1 MKLSKQQENIV
12 NAPLQSLSV
21 IACAGSGKTK
31 TAIHRLANM
40 RAELR
45 DERGY
50 MALLSFSNVAVK
62 TFRDAYAKHL
72 YEKGLNCSG
81 SHDRVVIETLDS
93 FITSNILRPHA
104 SRTMGSKSTPFLI
117 SGGEHFL
124 NNEQYK
130 FWAVKSDGE
139 SYPIQNNEVPNISVK
154 RKAEGLEF
162 FIKKNDQIH
171 IVNNGLS
178 VLKKLGKV
186 GAYTHTFGKLWAWKV
201 LSEQKGLL
209 NALAKRYPHIII
221 DEAQDLDPL
230 HGVLIE
236 KLISAGV
243 KVSLIGDP
251 NQAIYEFNGANGDF
265 LKDTNEKTDSHLCFP
280 LSKNYRSIKDILD
293 ISNTLSG
300 NNDKYDRL
308 KAHEGLGAY
317 YVVFDPKHTPKTIDM
332 FTGEIERYGL
342 DLANSVVLY
351 RGRRQAEKING
362 SITPIGQGKTKL
374 LIEAT
379 VHRDIQR
386 NYFEA
391 YKKLATCV
399 FGLIC
404 ETSENIESLI
414 AGNDL
419 PQELQEL
426 RRKLWKFVRCPN
438 SGLPSA
444 SLKAKSE
451 WHPKAKTRVQS
462 LLAQIKDDYGY
473 IPVKNLG
480 HKLSAA
486 RLEDTT
492 IDSTVDS
499 QEVSK
504 IRIDTVHQVKG
515 ESLSA
520 VLYLATKR
528 EHIGDMLEGTNT
540 EVGRIGY
547 VALTRAKDLFIL
559 GVPKSFSKEF
569 TEKLS
574 EKGFVEWKP

>member
-12 NAPLQSLSV
+12 HAPLQSLTV

-31 TAIHRLANM
+31 TAIHRLSNM

-45 DERGY
+45 NERGY
-50 MALLSFSNVAVK
+50 IALLSFSNIAVK
-62 TFRDAYAKHL
+62 TFRDDYAEYL
-72 YEKGLNCSG
+72 YEKGLSCGVN
-81 SHDRVVIETLDS
+81 HDRVVIETLDS

-117 SGGEHFL
+117 SGSENFL

-130 FWAVKSDGE
+130 FWAVKDDGE
-139 SYPIQNNEVPNISVK
+139 SYPIQTNEVPNISVK
-154 RKAEGLEF
+154 RKATGLEF
-162 FIKKNDQIH
+162 FIRKNDNIH

-178 VLKKLGKV
+178 VLKKLGKI

-201 LSEQKGLL
+201 LSEQKDLL

-230 HGVLIE
+230 HGVLVE

-265 LKDTNEKTDSHLCFP
+265 LKDTHEKNDLSLCFS

-300 NNDKYDRL
+300 NGDRHDRL
-308 KAHEGLGAY
+308 KAHENLGAY
-317 YVVFDPKHTPKTIDM
+317 YAVFDPKKATNTIDM
-332 FTGEIERYGL
+332 FTNEVERYGL
-342 DLANSVVLY
+342 NLSNSAVLC

-362 SITPIGQGKTKL
+362 SIAPNGQGKTKL

-379 VHRDIQR
+379 LSRDIQK
-386 NYFEA
+386 NHFEA

-404 ETSENIESLI
+404 ETPENIESLLV
-414 AGNDL
+414 GNDL
-419 PQELQEL
+419 PQELRGL
-426 RRKLWKFVRCPN
+426 RRKLWKFVRCPD

-451 WHPKAKTRVQS
+451 WHPKAKARLQA

-473 IPVKNLG
+473 TPVKNLG
-480 HKLSAA
+480 HKLSVAK
-486 RLEDTT
+486 LEDTS
-492 IDSTVDS
+492 IDSSVDS
-499 QEVSK
+499 HKVRK
-504 IRIDTVHQVKG
+504 IRIDTVHQSKG

-528 EHIGDMLEGTNT
+528 EHIADMLEGTNT

-547 VALTRAKDLFIL
+547 VALTRARDFFVL

-569 TEKLS
+569 TTKLS